1 MSYNNSPVM
10 PNKYLLPD
18 GSITTFAGVEW
29 AAADSDRADTY
40 KQIQWQA
47 AKWLMPDGSIV
58 SAKQGEAY
66 NFSYK
71 NPAFTWNAASY
82 YVAIKPIR

>member
-40 KQIQWQA
+40 KQMQPQLGYSCTLNLTESL
-47 AKWLMPDGSIV
+47 KTGSKERLI
-58 SAKQGEAY
+58 
-66 NFSYK
+66 
-71 NPAFTWNAASY
+71 
-82 YVAIKPIR
+82 